1 MPPKES
7 FSEFK
12 NSFLIDYFKL
22 ISEFSIPAEKFNN
35 WLLAII
41 GATVSILIYQ
51 VVTLNSYFDLFVI
64 GSTFLGFAIAGFMGM
79 FSKLIAHL
87 AQVSYKS
94 TKNFSDPSYL
104 RYLPLCSEDEFIQFF
119 SKDIKNEILQRIFP
133 RRLRFF
139 SNFVFNKTFSM
150 LKKGVLPYEIPAY
163 FVVLQLFFIG
173 CELFLYFLTIGYV
186 GILFITH

>member
-12 NSFLIDYFKL
+12 SSFLIDYFKL

-35 WLLAII
+35 WFLAII

-139 SNFVFNKTFSM
+139 SNFVFNKIFSM

-173 CELFLYFLTIGYV
+173 CELFLYFLTISYV

>member
-1 MPPKES
+1 MKTNLRAINP
-7 FSEFK
+7 
-12 NSFLIDYFKL
+12 
-22 ISEFSIPAEKFNN
+22 
-35 WLLAII
+35 LLRNCLRK
-41 GATVSILIYQ
+41 TVKKTVNQFQARS
-51 VVTLNSYFDLFVI
+51 
-64 GSTFLGFAIAGFMGM
+64 
-79 FSKLIAHL
+79 
-87 AQVSYKS
+87 QVSYKS

-173 CELFLYFLTIGYV
+173 FELFLYFLTIGYV